1 MSHLVAY
8 FGNEPEN
15 LACALFFARNA
26 LYTHDHVEG
35 WALGFVQGGD
45 VLLQK
50 RPRANTAEVDFY
62 TLSRNLNADALIG
75 RVGLGKEG
83 NRSAENADPFRYR
96 AWLFGAVGHIPKF
109 ELVRERML
117 ESTPDFLRRNIRGHS
132 AGEHLF
138 HLFLANLHTAGLLD
152 VPTPNPG
159 RVNEALL
166 QALGTLGELLEQAQA
181 GAPASSGSS
190 VAVAHGH
197 STALTAVVTNG
208 RCLVAA
214 NHGHAAQFLRVDGI
228 ADCPV
233 CHDRVHGDGHA
244 HAKGRRIAHEALRA
258 IILEADARTQ
268 GRAGWRPVPDG
279 TSLVAGPDRVPHL
292 VSATGAGAT

>member
-26 LYTHDHVEG
+26 LYTHEHVEG

-50 RPRANTAEVDFY
+50 RPRANIAEVDFY

-83 NRSAENADPFRYR
+83 NRSAENADPFRFR

-132 AGEHLF
+132 SGEHLF
-138 HLFLANLHTAGLLD
+138 HLFLANLHTEGLLD
-152 VPTPNPG
+152 APTPDPK
-159 RVNEALL
+159 RVKKAL
-166 QALGTLGELLEQAQA
+166 QEALGTLGDFLEQAQA
-181 GAPASSGSS
+181 QAGVTGG
-190 VAVAHGH
+190 VAAGHGH
-197 STALTAVVTNG
+197 STALTAIVTNG
-208 RCLVAA
+208 RCLVAL

-233 CHDRVHGDGHA
+233 CHDRVHGDGQA

-258 IILEADARTQ
+258 IIIEADARTQ
-268 GRAGWRPVPDG
+268 GRAGWKPIPDG
-279 TSLVAGPDRVPHL
+279 TALVAGPDRIPHL
-292 VSATGAGAT
+292 LSSESAGAA